1 MRLMSVAATAFLLA
15 WPAAA
20 TVVASSL
27 PYQNTPDWSDVVFA
41 GTTMT
46 VSSGVARLT
55 TAPIRGVWFG
65 WSPSSNTPSWS
76 IAPNSLGNL
85 LSLTAAFS
93 AGADDWQAYFYDGT
107 RGGAIYFNAT
117 ACNPGTTNCYNFNGT
132 PGATIFF
139 NGSSTFIPLDT
150 TAFRTYEILVRNSDV
165 IYRIDGQ
172 RYAGTALPASGTTF
186 LLVGDSSGSS
196 PSGTGTLMIS
206 AVSFDRA
213 TSVLDLPSTV
223 SGVPEPASWAMLLSG
238 FGLIGAFSRR
248 QRRRAQVSA

>member
-1 MRLMSVAATAFLLA
+1 MRLLSAAVAAVLLTS
-15 WPAAA
+15 PACAA
-20 TVVASSL
+20 VVASSL
-27 PYQNTPDWSDVVFA
+27 PYQNTPDWSDVVFS
-41 GTTMT
+41 GTSMT
-46 VSSGVARLT
+46 VNSGVATLT

-76 IAPNSLGNL
+76 IAPNSQGNL

-93 AGADDWQAYFYDGT
+93 SGADDWQAYFYDGT
-107 RGGAIYFNAT
+107 AGGAIYFNAT
-117 ACNPGTTNCYNFNGT
+117 PCNPGTTNCYNFNGT

-150 TAFRTYEILVRNSDV
+150 TLFRTYEILVRNSDV

-172 RYAGTALPASGTTF
+172 RYSGTALAAGGTTF

-196 PSGTGTLMIS
+196 PSGTGSMIIS
-206 AVSFDRA
+206 GVSFDRA

-223 SGVPEPASWAMLLSG
+223 SGVPEPASWAMLLAG
-238 FGLIGAFSRR
+238 FGLTGAISRR
-248 QRRRAQVSA
+248 RRVQVSA